1 MCFHKYKTILPVVM
15 GLEPEI
21 GDNSWYSIS
30 SCFIWKKS
38 GVAPVEGDEIKME
51 DVAEVGVLGNVE
63 VRGIILPFQGST
75 QSQH

>member
-1 MCFHKYKTILPVVM
+1 M

-21 GDNSWYSIS
+21 GDKSWYSIS
-30 SCFIWKKS
+30 SCFIWKNS